1 MGMGYGY
8 AGSASF
14 SRFDEEITKVAEVLG
29 GKLKPEYVELMDSIK
44 KEESKNLKTFFPFGI
59 LNESVESR
67 NSEKYDFPKGFD
79 QVVADWLN
87 HPYKEQTIEDILHIW
102 DIIKYYPEIDE
113 VAHQIWYEMRM
124 LVQNKENWN
133 IY

>member
-1 MGMGYGY
+1 MGMDYRY
-8 AGSASF
+8 AGSASY
-14 SRFDEEITKVAEVLG
+14 SRFDEEITKVAEVFG
-29 GKLKPEYVELMDSIK
+29 GKLKPEYQTTMNTVKKLESENPRIFFGFGTINATDELRR
-44 KEESKNLKTFFPFGI
+44 G
-59 LNESVESR
+59 
-67 NSEKYDFPKGFD
+67 EKYDFPEDFD

-87 HPYKEQTIEDILHIW
+87 HPYKAQTIEDTLHIW

-124 LVQNKENWN
+124 LVQNKQNWY